1 MQDERTTIL
10 AGTDEGLHVW
20 KEERAAAVDELA
32 GREVSALAADGGH
45 WWAIVDGRELWQS
58 ADALHWTLA
67 ATVAKGKPR
76 ATCLASTVSGLL
88 VGTARAH
95 LARLTHGRLVSVA
108 SFDEA
113 EGRDAWYTP
122 WGAPADVRSISADGD
137 RAVYVNVHV
146 GGVLRSAG
154 RDAGWSPT
162 LDIEHDV
169 HQVLA
174 VPGHAGTV
182 VVAAADGFG
191 ITEDAGRTWRWDN
204 AGLHAH
210 YCRAVAVAGDTLL
223 LSAATSYQGRQACVY
238 HRPLVRWR
246 ALRAMPRGSARLV
259 PGQRRHRLPRRA
271 GPHGRDRARRT
282 AASSCPGT
290 PGKAGARW
298 RRASRRSG
306 PWRSPWREPERLAD
320 RPKRRAGDGRA
331 PRGAQTGGR
340 RDQPVACS

>member
-1 MQDERTTIL
+1 MPDERTTIL

-20 KEERAAAVDELA
+20 KDDRAAAVDELA
-32 GREVSALAADGGH
+32 GREISALAADGRH

-108 SFDEA
+108 PFDEA

-154 RDAGWSPT
+154 GDAGWSPT

-238 HRPLVRWR
+238 RRPLSGGAPFERC
-246 ALRAMPRGSARLV
+246 
-259 PGQRRHRLPRRA
+259 RA
-271 GPHGRDRARRT
+271 GLPDWFPDNVDTGCLATRERT
-282 AASSCPGT
+282 AVIGTEDGCVYASGD
-290 PGKAGARW
+290 AGESWSTLAKSLSPV
-298 RRASRRSG
+298 RAVA
-306 PWRSPWREPERLAD
+306 LAL
-320 RPKRRAGDGRA
+320 A
-331 PRGAQTGGR
+331 
-340 RDQPVACS
+340 

>member
-1 MQDERTTIL
+1 MPDERTTIL

-154 RDAGWSPT
+154 GDAGWSPT

-238 HRPLVRWR
+238 HRPLSGGAPFERC
-246 ALRAMPRGSARLV
+246 
-259 PGQRRHRLPRRA
+259 RA
-271 GPHGRDRARRT
+271 GLPDWFPDNVDTGCLATRDRT
-282 AASSCPGT
+282 AVIGT
-290 PGKAGARW
+290 EDGCVYVSGDAGESWSTLAKSLSPV
-298 RRASRRSG
+298 RAVA
-306 PWRSPWREPERLAD
+306 LAL
-320 RPKRRAGDGRA
+320 A
-331 PRGAQTGGR
+331 
-340 RDQPVACS
+340 